1 MRKKDSA
8 RTTRSANRH
17 SQGSR
22 RGDDRARTRCVR
34 TIVAILLAFAP
45 VVAVADLFPVTVTAT
60 PASPTSATPVTIT
73 GSGRTTSSGVFP
85 IGSPQVTVNG
95 NTIEILNDVTVGP
108 ALILGIY
115 SYPVAISPL
124 PAGTYT
130 VNWTTR
136 EFPIPPDFPQMIN
149 HGQTTFTVAPVS
161 APPVPALGLREI
173 GLLAIILAI
182 AGALI
187 LRR

>member
-1 MRKKDSA
+1 M
-8 RTTRSANRH
+8 
-17 SQGSR
+17 
-22 RGDDRARTRCVR
+22 
-34 TIVAILLAFAP
+34 
-45 VVAVADLFPVTVTAT
+45 
-60 PASPTSATPVTIT
+60 
-73 GSGRTTSSGVFP
+73 FP

-95 NTIEILNDVTVGP
+95 NTIEILNDITVGP

-124 PAGTYT
+124 LAGTYT

-136 EFPIPPDFPQMIN
+136 EFPIPSDFPQM
-149 HGQTTFTVAPVS
+149 T
-161 APPVPALGLREI
+161 LGLREL